1 MMSAGRG
8 LHAVATGHAR
18 RHRTSI
24 VAWWKPCAFQE
35 ADLPMLTRGGGTSMC
50 GQSVNAAVIID
61 ASKYLTTIEENR

>member
-1 MMSAGRG
+1 MVEAMR
-8 LHAVATGHAR
+8 
-18 RHRTSI
+18 
-24 VAWWKPCAFQE
+24 AFQE